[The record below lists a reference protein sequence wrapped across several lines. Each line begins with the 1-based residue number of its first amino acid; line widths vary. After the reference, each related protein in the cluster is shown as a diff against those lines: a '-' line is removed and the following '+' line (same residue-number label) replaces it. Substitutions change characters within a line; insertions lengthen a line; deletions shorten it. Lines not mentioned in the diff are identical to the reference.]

1 MILKELTNFINIS
14 LFGFK
19 KNIEH
24 FKEHCPVEARDYFK
38 KIILKLESIENRLDR
53 IEKKTKNN

>member
-1 MILKELTNFINIS
+1 MS